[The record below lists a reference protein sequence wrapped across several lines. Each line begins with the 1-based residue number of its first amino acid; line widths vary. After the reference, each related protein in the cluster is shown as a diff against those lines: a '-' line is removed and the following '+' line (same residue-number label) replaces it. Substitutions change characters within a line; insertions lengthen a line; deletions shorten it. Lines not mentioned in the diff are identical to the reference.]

1 MNGHVSSVSEG
12 QMGFEDLAPTTV
24 LCPINV
30 NMLCE
35 FVIIMQPM
43 KINGDCT
50 HRAHYGIAMCNKC
63 RICWIDGLQTVHI
76 EDGTLFNDGAYSLH
90 PILDGLVFVLESE
103 YGGNDGLHVWV
114 QYLIWLEVALLE
126 RTEIVTTVAAGIL
139 ACPCD
144 VTHDS

>member
-1 MNGHVSSVSEG
+1 
-12 QMGFEDLAPTTV
+12 
-24 LCPINV
+24 
-30 NMLCE
+30 
-35 FVIIMQPM
+35 
-43 KINGDCT
+43 
-50 HRAHYGIAMCNKC
+50 MCNKC

-76 EDGTLFNDGAYSLH
+76 EDGTLFNDGAHSLH

-126 RTEIVTTVAAGIL
+126 RTEIVTTVAAGVL